1 MFTEMSE
8 KSCRPTVT
16 VAQRPF
22 NVSLSP
28 ERTGCRKKIEAIV
41 RPEAVEEVKSAL
53 FAANVEG
60 MTISQVQG
68 AGNQHG
74 WTEYYRGTE
83 VLVRMR
89 AKVKIEIVL
98 PDERVDTVADI
109 ILAAARTGKEGE
121 VGDGK
126 IFIYPVEEAIR
137 IHTGERG
144 VEAILTSKVEQDAV
158 TA

>member
-1 MFTEMSE
+1 M
-8 KSCRPTVT
+8 
-16 VAQRPF
+16 
-22 NVSLSP
+22 
-28 ERTGCRKKIEAIV
+28 KKIEAIV
-41 RPEAVEEVKSAL
+41 RPEVIEDIKSAL
-53 FAANVEG
+53 FVADVEG

-83 VLVRMR
+83 VLVQMR

-98 PDERVDTVADI
+98 PDERIDEVCDV
-109 ILAAARTGKEGE
+109 ILANARTGSTGE

-126 IFIYPVEEAIR
+126 IFIYLVEEAIR

-144 VEAILTSKVEQDAV
+144 VDAILTSKQEA
-158 TA
+158 ARKSA

>member
-1 MFTEMSE
+1 M
-8 KSCRPTVT
+8 KGDVT
-16 VAQRPF
+16 A
-22 NVSLSP
+22 L
-28 ERTGCRKKIEAIV
+28 KKIEAIV
-41 RPEAVEEVKSAL
+41 RPEVIEDIKSAL

-83 VLVRMR
+83 VLVQLR

-98 PDERVDTVADI
+98 PDERIDEVCQVI
-109 ILAAARTGKEGE
+109 MENARTGAGGE

-126 IFIYPVEEAIR
+126 IFIYPIEEAIR
-137 IHTGERG
+137 IHTGETG
-144 VEAILTSKVEQDAV
+144 IDAILTSKK
-158 TA
+158 TAKSA

>member
-1 MFTEMSE
+1 M
-8 KSCRPTVT
+8 
-16 VAQRPF
+16 
-22 NVSLSP
+22 
-28 ERTGCRKKIEAIV
+28 KKIEAIV
-41 RPEAVEEVKSAL
+41 RPEVIEDIKSAL
-53 FAANVEG
+53 FVADVEG
-60 MTISQVQG
+60 MTILQVQG

-83 VLVRMR
+83 VLVQMR

-98 PDERVDTVADI
+98 PDERIDEVCDV
-109 ILAAARTGKEGE
+109 ILANARTGSTGE

-144 VEAILTSKVEQDAV
+144 VDAILTSKQEA
-158 TA
+158 ARKSA

>member
-1 MFTEMSE
+1 M
-8 KSCRPTVT
+8 
-16 VAQRPF
+16 
-22 NVSLSP
+22 
-28 ERTGCRKKIEAIV
+28 KKIEAIV
-41 RPEAVEEVKSAL
+41 RPEVIEDIKSAL
-53 FAANVEG
+53 FVADVEG

-83 VLVRMR
+83 VLVQMR

-98 PDERVDTVADI
+98 PDERIDEVCDV
-109 ILAAARTGKEGE
+109 ILANARTGSTCE

-144 VEAILTSKVEQDAV
+144 VDAILTSKQEA
-158 TA
+158 ARKSA

>member
-1 MFTEMSE
+1 M
-8 KSCRPTVT
+8 KGDVT
-16 VAQRPF
+16 A
-22 NVSLSP
+22 L
-28 ERTGCRKKIEAIV
+28 KKIEAIV
-41 RPEAVEEVKSAL
+41 RPEVIEDIKSAL
-53 FAANVEG
+53 FAADVEG

-83 VLVRMR
+83 VLVQLR

-98 PDERVDTVADI
+98 PDERIDEVCRV
-109 ILAAARTGKEGE
+109 ILDNARTGVTGE

-137 IHTGERG
+137 IHTGETG
-144 VEAILTSKVEQDAV
+144 IDAILTSKEEAKS
-158 TA
+158 A

>member
-1 MFTEMSE
+1 M
-8 KSCRPTVT
+8 
-16 VAQRPF
+16 
-22 NVSLSP
+22 
-28 ERTGCRKKIEAIV
+28 KKIEAIV

-83 VLVRMR
+83 VIVRMR

-98 PDERVDTVADI
+98 ADERVDTVADI
-109 ILAAARTGKEGE
+109 ILVAARTGKEGE

>member
-1 MFTEMSE
+1 M
-8 KSCRPTVT
+8 
-16 VAQRPF
+16 
-22 NVSLSP
+22 
-28 ERTGCRKKIEAIV
+28 KKIEAIV

-109 ILAAARTGKEGE
+109 ILAAAVPARKGRWAMARSSSTPWKRPFASTPASVGSRRFSRARSSRT
-121 VGDGK
+121 
-126 IFIYPVEEAIR
+126 R
-137 IHTGERG
+137 
-144 VEAILTSKVEQDAV
+144 
-158 TA
+158 

>member
-1 MFTEMSE
+1 M
-8 KSCRPTVT
+8 
-16 VAQRPF
+16 
-22 NVSLSP
+22 
-28 ERTGCRKKIEAIV
+28 KKIEAIV
-41 RPEAVEEVKSAL
+41 RPEVIEDIKSAL
-53 FAANVEG
+53 FVADVEG

-83 VLVRMR
+83 VVVQMR

-98 PDERVDTVADI
+98 PDERIDEVCDV
-109 ILAAARTGKEGE
+109 ILANARTGSTGE

-144 VEAILTSKVEQDAV
+144 VDAILTSKQEA
-158 TA
+158 ARKSA

>member
-1 MFTEMSE
+1 M
-8 KSCRPTVT
+8 
-16 VAQRPF
+16 
-22 NVSLSP
+22 
-28 ERTGCRKKIEAIV
+28 KKIEAIV
-41 RPEAVEEVKSAL
+41 RPEVIEDMKAAL
-53 FAANVEG
+53 LAADVEG

-83 VLVRMR
+83 VLVQMR

-98 PDERVDTVADI
+98 PDDRIDEVCDV
-109 ILAAARTGKEGE
+109 ILENARTGAAGE

-126 IFIYPVEEAIR
+126 IFIYPVEDAIR

-144 VEAILTSKVEQDAV
+144 IDAILSSKKELA
-158 TA
+158 AS

>member
-1 MFTEMSE
+1 M
-8 KSCRPTVT
+8 
-16 VAQRPF
+16 
-22 NVSLSP
+22 
-28 ERTGCRKKIEAIV
+28 KKIEAIV
-41 RPEAVEEVKSAL
+41 RPEVIEDIKSAL
-53 FAANVEG
+53 FVADVEG

-83 VLVRMR
+83 VLVQMR

-98 PDERVDTVADI
+98 PDERIDEVCDV
-109 ILAAARTGKEGE
+109 ILANARTGSTGE

-144 VEAILTSKVEQDAV
+144 VDAILTSKQEVARKS
-158 TA
+158 A

>member
-1 MFTEMSE
+1 M
-8 KSCRPTVT
+8 
-16 VAQRPF
+16 
-22 NVSLSP
+22 
-28 ERTGCRKKIEAIV
+28 KKIEAIV
-41 RPEAVEEVKSAL
+41 RPEVIEDIKSAL
-53 FAANVEG
+53 FVADVEG

-83 VLVRMR
+83 VLVQMR
-89 AKVKIEIVL
+89 AKGKIEIVL
-98 PDERVDTVADI
+98 PDERIDEVCDV
-109 ILAAARTGKEGE
+109 ILANARTGSTGE

-144 VEAILTSKVEQDAV
+144 VDAILTSKQEA
-158 TA
+158 ARKSA

>member
-1 MFTEMSE
+1 M
-8 KSCRPTVT
+8 
-16 VAQRPF
+16 
-22 NVSLSP
+22 
-28 ERTGCRKKIEAIV
+28 KKIEAIV
-41 RPEAVEEVKSAL
+41 RPEVIEDLKSAL
-53 FAANVEG
+53 FVADVEG

-83 VLVRMR
+83 VLVQMR
-89 AKVKIEIVL
+89 AKVKVEIVL
-98 PDERVDTVADI
+98 PDERIDEVCDV
-109 ILAAARTGKEGE
+109 ILSTARTGAMGE

-144 VEAILTSKVEQDAV
+144 VDAILTSKQEEAEVA
-158 TA
+158 

>member
-1 MFTEMSE
+1 M
-8 KSCRPTVT
+8 
-16 VAQRPF
+16 
-22 NVSLSP
+22 
-28 ERTGCRKKIEAIV
+28 KKIEAIV
-41 RPEAVEEVKSAL
+41 RPEVVEDIKSAL
-53 FAANVEG
+53 FVADVEG

-83 VLVRMR
+83 VLVQLR

-98 PDERVDTVADI
+98 PDDRIDEVCDV
-109 ILAAARTGKEGE
+109 ILANARTGTAGE

-144 VEAILTSKVEQDAV
+144 IDAILTSKQEAKS
-158 TA
+158 A

>member
-1 MFTEMSE
+1 M
-8 KSCRPTVT
+8 
-16 VAQRPF
+16 
-22 NVSLSP
+22 
-28 ERTGCRKKIEAIV
+28 KKIEAIV
-41 RPEAVEEVKSAL
+41 RPEVIEDIKSAL
-53 FAANVEG
+53 FMADVEG

-83 VLVRMR
+83 VLVQMR

-98 PDERVDTVADI
+98 PDERIDEVCDV
-109 ILAAARTGKEGE
+109 ILANARTGSTGE

-144 VEAILTSKVEQDAV
+144 VDAILTSKQEA
-158 TA
+158 ARKSA

>member
-1 MFTEMSE
+1 M
-8 KSCRPTVT
+8 
-16 VAQRPF
+16 
-22 NVSLSP
+22 
-28 ERTGCRKKIEAIV
+28 KKIEAIV
-41 RPEAVEEVKSAL
+41 RPEVIEDIKTAL

-83 VLVRMR
+83 VLVQMR

-98 PDERVDTVADI
+98 PDDRIDDVCQI
-109 ILAAARTGKEGE
+109 ILLNARTGQTGE

-126 IFIYPVEEAIR
+126 IFIYPVLEAIR

-144 VEAILTSKVEQDAV
+144 DDAILTARWRRPSNKAQLSAKNVRQPWRI
-158 TA
+158 TAKKSSSCIVARYAA

>member
-1 MFTEMSE
+1 M
-8 KSCRPTVT
+8 
-16 VAQRPF
+16 
-22 NVSLSP
+22 
-28 ERTGCRKKIEAIV
+28 KKIEAIV
-41 RPEAVEEVKSAL
+41 RPEVIEDIKSAL

-83 VLVRMR
+83 VLVQMR
-89 AKVKIEIVL
+89 AKVKVEIVL
-98 PDERVDTVADI
+98 PDERVDEVCHVIMTN
-109 ILAAARTGKEGE
+109 ARTGEAGE

-137 IHTGERG
+137 IHTGETG
-144 VEAILTSKVEQDAV
+144 VEAILTSKQAKS
-158 TA
+158 A

>member
-1 MFTEMSE
+1 M
-8 KSCRPTVT
+8 
-16 VAQRPF
+16 
-22 NVSLSP
+22 
-28 ERTGCRKKIEAIV
+28 KKIEAIV
-41 RPEAVEEVKSAL
+41 RPEVIEDIKSAL

-83 VLVRMR
+83 VLVQMR

-98 PDERVDTVADI
+98 PDERIDEVCNV
-109 ILAAARTGKEGE
+109 ILTNARTGQNGE

-144 VEAILTSKVEQDAV
+144 VEAILTSKMSA
-158 TA
+158 ARA

>member
-1 MFTEMSE
+1 M
-8 KSCRPTVT
+8 KGDVT
-16 VAQRPF
+16 A
-22 NVSLSP
+22 L
-28 ERTGCRKKIEAIV
+28 KKIEAIV
-41 RPEAVEEVKSAL
+41 RPEVIEDIKSAL
-53 FAANVEG
+53 FAADVEG

-83 VLVRMR
+83 VLVQLR

-98 PDERVDTVADI
+98 PDERIDEVCRV
-109 ILAAARTGKEGE
+109 ILDNARTGITGE

-137 IHTGERG
+137 IHTGETG
-144 VEAILTSKVEQDAV
+144 IDAILTSKEEAKS
-158 TA
+158 A

>member
-1 MFTEMSE
+1 MS
-8 KSCRPTVT
+8 
-16 VAQRPF
+16 
-22 NVSLSP
+22 
-28 ERTGCRKKIEAIV
+28 KIEAIV
-41 RPEAVEEVKSAL
+41 RPVVIEVFMSAL
-53 FAANVEG
+53 FVADVEG
-60 MTISQVQG
+60 MSISLVQG

-83 VLVRMR
+83 VLVQMR

-98 PDERVDTVADI
+98 PDERIDEVCDV
-109 ILAAARTGKEGE
+109 ILANARTGSTGE

-144 VEAILTSKVEQDAV
+144 VDAILTSKQEA
-158 TA
+158 ARKSA

>member
-1 MFTEMSE
+1 M
-8 KSCRPTVT
+8 
-16 VAQRPF
+16 
-22 NVSLSP
+22 
-28 ERTGCRKKIEAIV
+28 KKIEAIV
-41 RPEAVEEVKSAL
+41 RPEAIEDIKSAL
-53 FAANVEG
+53 FVADVEG

-83 VLVRMR
+83 VLVQMR

-98 PDERVDTVADI
+98 PDERIDEVCDV
-109 ILAAARTGKEGE
+109 ILANARTGSTGE

-144 VEAILTSKVEQDAV
+144 VDAILTSKQEA
-158 TA
+158 AKKSA